1 MAKILLYNIKE
12 EEKLTGIRLCALK
25 QGVETVVVSP
35 EDFSK
40 PLKAV
45 LGLESDSSIDAN
57 APKKPFEGEMLVMH
71 ALDNRQ
77 FNGFLDSLRSFDI
90 SVPLKAVVTDTN
102 ISWSSEMLHRELSS
116 ERKAISSGHK
126 SVHRK
131 KG

>member
-1 MAKILLYNIKE
+1 MAEILVYNIKDE
-12 EEKLTGIRLCALK
+12 QKLTGIRLCALK
-25 QGVETVVVSP
+25 QGAETVVVYP

-40 PLKAV
+40 PLKSV
-45 LGLESDSSIDAN
+45 LGLESVSSSDAD
-57 APKKPFEGEMLVMH
+57 APEKLFEGEMLVMH

-77 FNGFLDSLRSFDI
+77 FNSFLDSLRSFDI

-102 ISWSSEMLHRELSS
+102 ISWSSEKLYRELSS
-116 ERKAISSGHK
+116 ERKAISAGHK

>member
-1 MAKILLYNIKE
+1 MAEILVYNIKDE
-12 EEKLTGIRLCALK
+12 QKLTGIRLCALK
-25 QGVETVVVSP
+25 QGVETFVVSP

-45 LGLESDSSIDAN
+45 LGLESDSSTDAN
-57 APKKPFEGEMLVMH
+57 APIKPFEGEMLVMH

-102 ISWSSEMLHRELSS
+102 ISWSSEKLHRELSS
-116 ERKAISSGHK
+116 ERQAISAGRK

>member
-1 MAKILLYNIKE
+1 MAEILVYNIKDE
-12 EEKLTGIRLCALK
+12 QKLTGIRLCALK
-25 QGVETVVVSP
+25 QGAETVVVSP

-40 PLKAV
+40 PLKSV
-45 LGLESDSSIDAN
+45 LGLESVSSSDSDA
-57 APKKPFEGEMLVMH
+57 PEKQFEGEMLVMH

-77 FNGFLDSLRSFDI
+77 FNSFLDSLRSFDI

-102 ISWSSEMLHRELSS
+102 ISWSSEKLHRELSS
-116 ERKAISSGHK
+116 ERKAISAGHK

>member
-1 MAKILLYNIKE
+1 MAEILVYNIKDE
-12 EEKLTGIRLCALK
+12 QKLTGIRLCALK
-25 QGVETVVVSP
+25 QGAETVVVSP

-40 PLKAV
+40 PLKSV
-45 LGLESDSSIDAN
+45 LGLESVSSSDAD
-57 APKKPFEGEMLVMH
+57 APEKLFEGEMLVMH

-77 FNGFLDSLRSFDI
+77 FNSFLDSLRSFDI

-102 ISWSSEMLHRELSS
+102 ISWSSEKLYRELSS
-116 ERKAISSGHK
+116 ERKAISAWHK

>member
-1 MAKILLYNIKE
+1 MAEILVYNIKDE
-12 EEKLTGIRLCALK
+12 QKLTGIRLCALK
-25 QGVETVVVSP
+25 QGAETLVVSP

-40 PLKAV
+40 PLKTV
-45 LGLESDSSIDAN
+45 LGLESASSTDAN
-57 APKKPFEGEMLVMH
+57 APNKPFESEMLVMH
-71 ALDNRQ
+71 ALDNMQ

-102 ISWSSEMLHRELSS
+102 ISWSSEKLHRELSS
-116 ERKAISSGHK
+116 ERKAISAGRK